1 MAQEFDSK
9 IITIF
14 LNGNLHDKCEIT
26 WCNTLT
32 VDEIINESKSAF
44 NIGHT
49 VKCRLFDSTGGE
61 IDDDDVEYV
70 NSDEPL
76 FLSQGEEFSKNSSL
90 AIYQEIRPLG
100 EGGFGCVKL
109 YRNRITK
116 QEVAIKFVQ
125 FTSLESPEDIN
136 RVYTEINLLR
146 DLRHPN
152 IVSLIDAFPSN
163 DQICFVMEYCSG
175 GELKNYLIENGP
187 LSEDEVYNLTAQICE
202 AMRYCH
208 QSKVIHRDLKL
219 ENILLANKFSNQL
232 KIVDFGIAG
241 IFSVGR
247 KGERSNAG
255 SLMYAP
261 PEMVSG
267 KDNSASPAFDVWS
280 MGCIFYTLLTGNHPF
295 DDENSKNIITR
306 IVKVDYH
313 PFPDTLSAS
322 WKKLVRGMLRKEPK
336 NRWNLIRITEHL
348 WKFKMNPNAQDSS
361 ESDENKEL
369 EEKKEQPLRMNSLK
383 QIPQA
388 KLTQKSKSG
397 VFKSKSVSDPPI
409 ARKSVP
415 AANLK

>member
-26 WCNTLT
+26 WRKNLT
-32 VDEIINESKSAF
+32 VGEIINESKPVF

-61 IDDDDVEYV
+61 IDDDDVEYM
-70 NSDEPL
+70 NPEEPL

-116 QEVAIKFVQ
+116 QEVAIKFVH
-125 FTSLESPEDIN
+125 FNSLESPEDIN
-136 RVYTEINLLR
+136 RVYNEINLLR

-175 GELKNYLIENGP
+175 GELKHYLIENGP
-187 LSEDEVYNLTAQICE
+187 LNEDEVYNLTSQICE

-219 ENILLANKFSNQL
+219 ENILLANKFSTQL

-247 KGERSNAG
+247 RGERSDAG
-255 SLMYAP
+255 SLLYAP

-267 KDNSASPAFDVWS
+267 KDNSASPAFDIWS
-280 MGCIFYTLLTGNHPF
+280 MGCIFYTLLTGMHPF
-295 DDENSKNIITR
+295 DDENAKNITSR
-306 IVKVDYH
+306 IVNVDYH
-313 PFPDTLSAS
+313 PFPDNISNS
-322 WKKLVRGMLRKEPK
+322 WRRLIKGMLRKDPK
-336 NRWNLIRITEHL
+336 KRWTLIRVSEHI
-348 WKFKMNPNAQDSS
+348 WKYRMNRNAQDSEDS
-361 ESDENKEL
+361 EDN
-369 EEKKEQPLRMNSLK
+369 EEIEEVKNSPVRMNSLR
-383 QIPQA
+383 QINAPKIA
-388 KLTQKSKSG
+388 QKSKSG
-397 VFKSKSVSDPPI
+397 VFKSNSVSEAPS
-409 ARKSVP
+409 ARKSIL
-415 AANLK
+415 NTR